1 MKYYLIIFLLP
12 LLLLT
17 SCDDTATDTT
27 DDTEELED
35 NFVIN
40 GEIQGAEN
48 TTFYLEAISQQ
59 GNIDVA
65 HAKSD
70 GKGKFTIVG
79 NIPGFGLYQL
89 RLGESNDK
97 IIPVTLVPNDKVEIT
112 GNFATFETAPV
123 VKGTKW
129 SKVMTEYMKVFSK
142 FHVQQ
147 AELMLLKGK
156 ISDDELSKRFMEL
169 KSSVDAFA
177 IKNMEK
183 DPGNPFNLVLS
194 SSATPAM
201 GFEGW
206 DPKNLEV
213 LRKVSDAYLSKYPDS
228 PMATN
233 MSNQVYQI
241 EIAYNDYKANNSG
254 ERQAPEI
261 ALNTPEGKELRLS
274 SLRGKYVLID
284 FWAAWCGPCR
294 KENPN
299 VVRLYNKYKNKGFT
313 VFSVSLDN
321 NAEDWK
327 AAIAADGL
335 IWPNHVSD
343 LLQWKSPMPQLY
355 GFSGIPHTVLVDPD
369 GKIIATGLRG
379 STLEQKLIEIFEK

>member
-1 MKYYLIIFLLP
+1 MKYYLILFLLP
-12 LLLLT
+12 LLLVSCNDT
-17 SCDDTATDTT
+17 SNETEDETD
-27 DDTEELED
+27 ELED

-40 GEIQGAEN
+40 GEIEGAQN

-59 GNIDVA
+59 GNISVA
-65 HAKSD
+65 QAKAD
-70 GKGKFTIVG
+70 GNGKFSMVG

-97 IIPVTLVPNDKVEIT
+97 IIPVTLVPNDKVSIS
-112 GNFATFETAPV
+112 GNFATFETAPI

-129 SKVMTEYMKVFSK
+129 AKVMTDYMKVFST
-142 FHVQQ
+142 FHIQQ
-147 AELMLLKGK
+147 AELMQLKGK
-156 ISDDELSKRFMEL
+156 ISDDELSERFMEL
-169 KSSVDAFA
+169 KSSVDVFA
-177 IKNMEK
+177 IEQMEK
-183 DPGNPFNLVLS
+183 DPANPFNLVLS

-213 LRKVSDAYLSKYPDS
+213 LKKVSNAYMNDYPDS

-233 MSNQVYQI
+233 MSNQVYEI

-261 ALNTPEGKELRLS
+261 TLNTPEGKELRLS

-294 KENPN
+294 KESPN
-299 VVRLYNKYKNKGFT
+299 VVRMYNKYKNKGFT
-313 VFSVSLDN
+313 VYSVSLDN

-355 GFSGIPHTVLVDPD
+355 GFNGIPHTVLVDPD

-379 STLEQKLIEIFEK
+379 SSLEQKLIEIFEK